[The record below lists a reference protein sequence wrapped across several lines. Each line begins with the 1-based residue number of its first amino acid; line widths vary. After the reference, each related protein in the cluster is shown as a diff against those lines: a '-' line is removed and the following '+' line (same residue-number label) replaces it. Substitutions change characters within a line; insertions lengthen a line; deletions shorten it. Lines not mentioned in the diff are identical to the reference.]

1 MKRSVKWKTVVLA
14 LSLMP
19 ILGTTCST
27 AFRDAIQSGALDFVS
42 GSVSEILARTLPVA
56 DVVAPALAE

>member
-1 MKRSVKWKTVVLA
+1 MRSSVKWKTVLLA
-14 LSLMP
+14 LSMMP

-42 GSVSEILARTLPVA
+42 GTVSEILDRTLPVA
-56 DVVAPALAE
+56 ETVVPAAKE

>member
-1 MKRSVKWKTVVLA
+1 MRPSVKWKTVLLA

-19 ILGTTCST
+19 ILGATCST

-42 GSVSEILARTLPVA
+42 GTVSEILNRTLPVA
-56 DVVAPALAE
+56 DTVAPATSE